1 VYPTQLQ
8 LRAEL
13 LKEETNQ
20 GVTRSVLQVLE
31 RPQQSAPSPSFSA
44 AAAAGSLQT
53 VVYGHNLMVRSE
65 D

>member
-1 VYPTQLQ
+1 
-8 LRAEL
+8 L